1 MKNNFFTYLTGFL
14 MAFADSVPGISGGT
28 IAYIL
33 GKYDEL
39 IESIDTLMSNTTIKE
54 KKQAIFFLIK
64 LLCGWTIGL
73 VIAVFIITSIMH
85 EYIYQMTSLFIGFI
99 FYSIPF
105 IIIEEKETI
114 KNKYQDIIF
123 TFIGAVL
130 VISISYFSS
139 SNLELIS
146 SNLSLVSYIY
156 IFIAGAIAISAM
168 LLPGIS
174 GSTLLIIFGLYAT
187 IMNSIKATLKFDFD
201 NILIVF
207 VFGLGILFG
216 LKVTS
221 KLITKALHNSRSKVV
236 YTIVGLM
243 IGSIYS
249 LIVGPTT
256 LVDEVTEV
264 SLNLDMLSFE
274 TFSLLFFIIGI
285 ITIGSL
291 NRLKNF
297 IENKSKEL

>member
-1 MKNNFFTYLTGFL
+1 

-39 IESIDTLMSNTTIKE
+39 IESINTIMSNTSITE
-54 KKQAIFFLIK
+54 KKQAIIFLIK
-64 LLCGWTIGL
+64 LLCGWAVGL

-85 EYIYQMTSLFIGFI
+85 EYIYEMTSLFLGFI
-99 FYSIPF
+99 VYSIPF
-105 IIIEEKETI
+105 ILKEEKQEI
-114 KNKYQDIIF
+114 SGKYFDIIF
-123 TFIGAVL
+123 TIIGAIV

-139 SNLELIS
+139 TNLALLSND
-146 SNLSLVSYIY
+146 LSLISYIY

-187 IMNSIKATLKFDFD
+187 IMNSIKSTLKFDFE

-207 VFGLGILFG
+207 VFGIGILFG

-221 KLITKALHNSRSKVV
+221 KLITKALHKSRSKVV

-256 LVDEVTEV
+256 LVDEVTNV

-274 TFSLLFFIIGI
+274 TFSIIFFIVGI
-285 ITIGSL
+285 ATIDIL
-291 NRLKNF
+291 NRVKNY
-297 IENKSKEL
+297 IENKSN